1 MRVLII
7 DDEPAARRR
16 LHTML
21 EELDVEVAGEAA
33 NGLEALDRV
42 GTLRPDV
49 LLLDIAMP
57 EVDGFDVVRHLTE
70 PRPLVIFQTAY
81 DEHALEAF
89 NHAALDYV
97 VKPVTLDRLRQALDR
112 ARVRLAVERAAAN
125 LGSEVLSKVQA
136 ALPGSAR
143 IRRPRLL
150 VRDGASR
157 LLLPFREIVR
167 FVADEGVVAAVARG
181 SSWPTDYTLAELE
194 DRTAGG
200 FVRANRA
207 ELVNVDHV
215 SRFEPE
221 SDGSAVLSLSDK
233 SRVRVSRRRAV
244 EVRRLLEG

>member
-1 MRVLII
+1 MRVLIV

-33 NGLEALDRV
+33 NGLEALESV

-57 EVDGFDVVRHLTE
+57 EVDGFDVVRHLAE
-70 PRPLVIFQTAY
+70 PRPLVVFQTAY

-97 VKPVTLDRLRQALDR
+97 VKPVSLDRLRQALDR
-112 ARVRLAVERAAAN
+112 ARDRLRADRAASI
-125 LGSEVLSKVQA
+125 GSDVLAKVEA
-136 ALPGSAR
+136 ALPGGAKV
-143 IRRPRLL
+143 RRPRLL
-150 VRDGASR
+150 VKDGGGR

-167 FVADEGVVAAVARG
+167 FVADQGVVSAVARG
-181 SSWPTDYTLAELE
+181 GSWPTDYTLTELE
-194 DRTAGG
+194 ERTGGG

-207 ELVNVDHV
+207 ELVNVDHIT
-215 SRFEPE
+215 RFEPE
-221 SDGSAVLSLSDK
+221 TDGSAVLSLSDRT
-233 SRVRVSRRRAV
+233 RVRVSRRRAV